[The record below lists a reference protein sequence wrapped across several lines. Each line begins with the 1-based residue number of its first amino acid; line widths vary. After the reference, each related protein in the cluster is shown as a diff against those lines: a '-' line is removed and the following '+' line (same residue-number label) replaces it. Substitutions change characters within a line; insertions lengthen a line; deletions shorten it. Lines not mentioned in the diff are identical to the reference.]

1 MKDLTA
7 EEILVIHSEII
18 DETGGMHSVRDIG
31 LLMSIAEKPKSRFG
45 GKELYEGVFQKAA
58 IFLGSLVQYHVFIDG
73 NKRTGVVSTARFLFT
88 NKYEMIATNK
98 ELENFVMKVAVDKL
112 DIDTIST
119 WLKEHSTKI
128 RLS

>member
-1 MKDLTA
+1 MKYLTA

-58 IFLGSLVQYHVFIDG
+58 IFLESLVQYHVFIDG
-73 NKRTGVVSTARFLFT
+73 NKRTGAVSSARFLFI
-88 NKYEMIATNK
+88 NGYELIATNK
-98 ELENFVMKVAVDKL
+98 ELENFVMKIAVDKL
-112 DIDTIST
+112 DLDTIST
-119 WLKEHSTKI
+119 WLKKYSRKI
-128 RLS
+128 KS